1 MTTFFISADELNCM
15 EVIDLDKPSITRPIL
30 IAAMQDMGDIGNL
43 AVQFINKTLGTTP
56 FRYVLAPYPNY
67 VIDRG
72 GFIEFRQEKW
82 EYRYAKNLITF
93 GGGLGQ
99 PQTNAELYDLCKDVI
114 SIARRYSVQLIYTLG
129 AFRTER
135 ELGKK
140 PISLATTTSPA
151 LKDQIK
157 SLGVELTPMSSI
169 ISGFNG
175 LILGFASAAGLQGIG
190 LYAEIND
197 PQIPQY
203 RSVKSVL
210 ELLEKLTYQK
220 FGGLEELE
228 AMGSALDSE
237 IDRLKRSGNS

>member
-1 MTTFFISADELNCM
+1 MEFIDVES
-15 EVIDLDKPSITRPIL
+15 PSVTKPIL

-43 AVQFINKTLGTTP
+43 SVQFINKAIGTTP
-56 FRYVLAPYPNY
+56 FRYVLTPYPNY
-67 VIDRG
+67 VVDRG
-72 GFIEFRQEKW
+72 GYIEFRQERW
-82 EYRYAKNLITF
+82 EYRYSTNLITF

-99 PQTNAELYDLCKDVI
+99 PQTNDELYALCKDVI
-114 SIARRYSVQLIYTLG
+114 NIAKKYSVQLIYTLG

-140 PISLATTTSPA
+140 PRSLATTTSSA
-151 LKDQIK
+151 LKEKILK
-157 SLGVELTPMSSI
+157 LGIETTPPSSV

-175 LILGFASAAGLQGIG
+175 LILGFASDANLQGIG
-190 LYAEIND
+190 LYAEINE

-220 FGGLEELE
+220 YAGLEELDV
-228 AMGSALDSE
+228 MGSAIDNE
-237 IDRLKRSGNS
+237 IDRLRKSGNA

>member
-1 MTTFFISADELNCM
+1 M
-15 EVIDLDKPSITRPIL
+15 EFIDLESPSITRPIL

-43 AVQFINKTLGTTP
+43 AVQFINKTVGTTP

-72 GFIEFRQEKW
+72 GFIEFRQERW

-99 PQTNAELYDLCKDVI
+99 PQTNGELYDLCKDVI
-114 SIARRYSVQLIYTLG
+114 SIAKKYSVQLIYTLG
-129 AFRTER
+129 AFHTEMD
-135 ELGKK
+135 LGKNPK
-140 PISLATTTSPA
+140 SLATTTSPA
-151 LKDQIK
+151 LRDQIK
-157 SLGVELTPMSSI
+157 SLGVEMTPTSSV

-175 LILGFASAAGLQGIG
+175 LILGFANTAGLQGIG

-210 ELLEKLTYQK
+210 ELLEKLTYRK
-220 FGGLEELE
+220 FCGLEEFD
-228 AMGSALDSE
+228 AMGNAVDNE

>member
-1 MTTFFISADELNCM
+1 
-15 EVIDLDKPSITRPIL
+15 
-30 IAAMQDMGDIGNL
+30 
-43 AVQFINKTLGTTP
+43 
-56 FRYVLAPYPNY
+56 
-67 VIDRG
+67 
-72 GFIEFRQEKW
+72 
-82 EYRYAKNLITF
+82 KNLITF

-99 PQTNAELYDLCKDVI
+99 PQTNGELYDLCKDVI
-114 SIARRYSVQLIYTLG
+114 NIAKRYSVQLIYTLG

-151 LKDQIK
+151 LKDQIR
-157 SLGVELTPMSSI
+157 SLGVEMTPTSSI

-175 LILGFASAAGLQGIG
+175 LILGFASVAGLQGIG

-220 FGGLEELE
+220 FEGLEELE
-228 AMGSALDSE
+228 AMGSAVDNE
-237 IDRLKRSGNS
+237 IDRLKRSGES

>member
-1 MTTFFISADELNCM
+1 MEFIDVKSPFIA
-15 EVIDLDKPSITRPIL
+15 KPIL

-43 AVQFINKTLGTTP
+43 AVQFINKTLETIP
-56 FRYVLAPYPNY
+56 FRYVIAPYPNY

-72 GFIEFRQEKW
+72 GYIEFRQERW

-93 GGGLGQ
+93 GGGTGQ
-99 PQTNAELYDLCKDVI
+99 PQTNEELYSLCRDVI
-114 SIARRYSVQLIYTLG
+114 SIAKKFSVQLIYTLG

-135 ELGKK
+135 DLGKK
-140 PISLATTTSPA
+140 PKSLATTTSPE
-151 LKDQIK
+151 LKERITK
-157 SLGVELTPMSSI
+157 LGIETTPSTSI

-220 FGGLEELE
+220 FAGLDELD
-228 AMGSALDSE
+228 AMGSAIDNE
-237 IDRLKRSGNS
+237 IERLKKSGDS